1 SHCLVAWAEKP
12 SHDPERNLPLTQEQL
27 ELTRTRISQ
36 DTTLEQVH
44 KDKVMELLEQT
55 QSWLQQTARIRGEI
69 SHLEQQIKEAPEQ
82 IRTLRAGINQRH
94 EEDDRLNRFI
104 QASDLAALEVR
115 ISQEE
120 LKLSQARDDQKSQ
133 LEELSTL
140 FAGSKQI
147 GSEISASSES
157 MAKIRSEIEGLP
169 QNELKQIRQARL
181 MSLQAREAMR
191 QAELD
196 MLTLRL
202 GNQSLLTNLTQAKR
216 DATAVQISRLQANL
230 KQLNQA
236 AADIRETE
244 AKQARQAAEEL
255 EQETVTLPLPLQI
268 IAQENAKTRS
278 ELEQLVY
285 WEKRVQQQLTST
297 KRKLVQIQTDFGHS
311 RQRVEVVGGSEAIG
325 KMLSRRRAALPSLRS
340 YSRSSAE
347 RKYEI
352 NKATD
357 RQVEIEELLLQR
369 GNLSDHVETITRSLL
384 EGLSDQEAQRLNK
397 QAFSLAG
404 ARREALNELQEA
416 YGRYIGQLTALDLAE
431 RQLLD
436 LSKSYIDYIDD
447 QLIWISSGGLRNI
460 FDPAQLLASLGW
472 LVSPQH

>member
-1 SHCLVAWAEKP
+1 
-12 SHDPERNLPLTQEQL
+12 
-27 ELTRTRISQ
+27 
-36 DTTLEQVH
+36 
-44 KDKVMELLEQT
+44 
-55 QSWLQQTARIRGEI
+55 
-69 SHLEQQIKEAPEQ
+69 IKEAPEQ
-82 IRTLRAGINQRH
+82 IQTLRAGINQGH
-94 EEDDRLNRFI
+94 EEDDGLDRFI
-104 QASDLAALEVR
+104 QSSGLAALEVR

-120 LKLSQARDDQKSQ
+120 LNLTQARDDQKSQ

-181 MSLQAREAMR
+181 MSLQAREAMP
-191 QAELD
+191 QAELA

-216 DATAVQISRLQANL
+216 DATAVRISRLQANL

-236 AADIRETE
+236 AAEIRETE
-244 AKQARQAAEEL
+244 AKQARQAAEQL

-357 RQVEIEELLLQR
+357 RQIEIEELLLQR
-369 GNLSDHVETITRSLL
+369 GNLTQHVETITRSLL

-416 YGRYIGQLTALDLAE
+416 YGRYIGQLTALDLSE

-436 LSKSYIDYIDD
+436 LSESYIDYIDD

-472 LVSPQH
+472 LVSPQHWRELGADLVSASRHNVHTAFIVLLLFLFVVWKQPFARLQIPVRARS